1 MRREEFLSDHP
12 QQIAMILNTAR
23 IGQVGIITPDGYPR
37 VVPINFVW
45 LDDKIYFHTARKGE
59 KYEAFEAEAKV
70 TFSAEIV
77 YSNIPSFWLGETS
90 GCTATVFY
98 ESVLIRGVGAVVDD
112 RREKAVA
119 LQTLMEKE
127 QPEGKFRRFTA
138 DEPLYRKAIDEVG
151 ICRIDPVRIDLKVK
165 LGQNRS
171 RRVRQML
178 IEKLIARGR
187 PRDIET
193 AEQIGKTL
201 AE

>member
-1 MRREEFLSDHP
+1 
-12 QQIAMILNTAR
+12 
-23 IGQVGIITPDGYPR
+23 V
-37 VVPINFVW
+37 
-45 LDDKIYFHTARKGE
+45 
-59 KYEAFEAEAKV
+59 
-70 TFSAEIV
+70 
-77 YSNIPSFWLGETS
+77 
-90 GCTATVFY
+90 
-98 ESVLIRGVGAVVDD
+98 VVDD
-112 RREKAVA
+112 RREKAAA
-119 LQTLMEKE
+119 LQALMEKE
-127 QPEGKFRRFTA
+127 QPEGKFRRFTT

-193 AEQIGKTL
+193 AEQIVKTL